1 VRPRCGMLRSAG
13 AAPYTRA
20 TRVQL
25 ERACGRRVIVS
36 PMVTHATEPVR
47 NGNGSNGGNAKA
59 DAPDPEL
66 RATLKKA
73 SLRYSRP
80 TDRGFRR
87 EGTPEAFRYVDS
99 DGRKLRSSDVLARI
113 RTLAIPPAWT
123 SVWICEDPQ
132 GHLQATGRDARGR
145 LQYRYHAQWR
155 AQRDEYKFDRLAEF
169 GAALPAIREA
179 VARDLAQPG
188 LPRRKLQAAMVRLLD
203 RTYVRVGDER
213 YRRDNGS
220 FGLTTLRTR
229 HVRIR
234 GDHIRLRFRGKS
246 GKEHDVSLADRRL
259 ARVVR
264 RCLDL
269 PGYELF
275 RYVENGETR
284 PLCATDINEYL
295 QQVTGADYTSKEF
308 RTWGAT
314 VIATVLLTR
323 FGLPASTSERTKT
336 VNRALRAAAHALGN
350 TLAVCR
356 KSYVHPGVIEAYLG
370 EALPP
375 RRARLRAP
383 GLRAGERR
391 TLALLR
397 TLRGPVKRVR
407 HRSRSRVAVASAI
420 PAAPPPP

>member
-1 VRPRCGMLRSAG
+1 
-13 AAPYTRA
+13 
-20 TRVQL
+20 
-25 ERACGRRVIVS
+25 
-36 PMVTHATEPVR
+36 MVTHATEPVR

-269 PGYELF
+269 PGYGLF

-295 QQVTGADYTSKEF
+295 QQVTGADYTSKDF

-323 FGLPASTSERTKT
+323 FGLPASMSERTKT

-370 EALPP
+370 EALPS

-407 HRSRSRVAVASAI
+407 HRARRRVAGASAI
-420 PAAPPPP
+420 RAAAPPP

>member
-1 VRPRCGMLRSAG
+1 MCNWNAQRR
-13 AAPYTRA
+13 
-20 TRVQL
+20 TRVIA
-25 ERACGRRVIVS
+25 E
-36 PMVTHATEPVR
+36 PMVAYATEPSR
-47 NGNGSNGGNAKA
+47 SRSTQAARAAKA
-59 DAPDPEL
+59 ASRALAAELAQDPAL
-66 RATLKKA
+66 RVTLAKA

-80 TDRGFRR
+80 TDRGIRR
-87 EGTPEAFRYVDS
+87 EGTPPEKFRYVDA
-99 DGRKLRSSDVLARI
+99 DGRRIRNTDTLARI
-113 RTLAIPPAWT
+113 RALAIPPAWT
-123 SVWICEDPQ
+123 SVWICEDAQ
-132 GHLQATGRDARGR
+132 GHLQATGRDVRGR

-155 AQRDEYKFDRLAEF
+155 AQRDEHKFHRMTEF
-169 GAALPAIREA
+169 GLALPGIRDA
-179 VARDLAQPG
+179 VARDLAEPG

-229 HVRIR
+229 HVKVH
-234 GDHIRLRFRGKS
+234 GDVIRLRFRGKS

-259 ARVVR
+259 ARIVR

-275 RYVENGETR
+275 QYVEDGESR
-284 PLCATDINEYL
+284 PLCATDVNEYL
-295 QQVTGADYTSKEF
+295 QQITGADYTSKDF

-323 FGLPASTSERTKT
+323 YGLPEATTERTKT
-336 VNRALRAAAHALGN
+336 VNRALRAAAAALGN

-356 KSYVHPGVIEAYLG
+356 KSYVHPGVVESYL
-370 EALPP
+370 ADTLPS
-375 RRARLRAP
+375 RRVRVAVP

-397 TLRGPVKRVR
+397 KLRAPAKREPAR
-407 HRSRSRVAVASAI
+407 PRARRTASTSAAAH
-420 PAAPPPP
+420 PAA

>member
-1 VRPRCGMLRSAG
+1 M
-13 AAPYTRA
+13 
-20 TRVQL
+20 
-25 ERACGRRVIVS
+25 
-36 PMVTHATEPVR
+36 R
-47 NGNGSNGGNAKA
+47 NGNGNGAA
-59 DAPDPEL
+59 AIVDPDV
-66 RATLKKA
+66 RVTLARA

-80 TDRGFRR
+80 TDRGYRR
-87 EGTPEAFRYVDS
+87 EGPLDAFRYVDA
-99 DGRKLRSSDVLARI
+99 DRRRVRNTDVLARI
-113 RTLAIPPAWT
+113 RALAIPPAWT
-123 SVWICEDPQ
+123 SVWICEDEQ

-155 AQRDEYKFDRLAEF
+155 AQRDEHKFDRLAEF
-169 GAALPAIREA
+169 ASALPAIREA

-188 LPRRKLQAAMVRLLD
+188 LPRRKVQAAMVRLLD
-203 RTYVRVGDER
+203 RTFVRVGDER

-220 FGLTTLRTR
+220 FGLTTLRSR
-229 HVRIR
+229 HVEVR
-234 GDHIRLRFRGKS
+234 GDRIRLRFRGKS
-246 GKEHDVSLADRRL
+246 GKEHDLSLADKRL

-284 PLCATDINEYL
+284 PLCATDVNDYL
-295 QQVTGADYTSKEF
+295 QEVTGADYTSKDF

-323 FGLPASTSERTKT
+323 YGLPAAMSERTKT

-356 KSYVHPGVIEAYLG
+356 KSYVHPGVVDAYL
-370 EALPP
+370 ADSLP
-375 RRARLRAP
+375 RRRVRLQAA
-383 GLRAGERR
+383 GLRSGERR

-397 TLRGPVKRVR
+397 KLRAPAKRPR
-407 HRSRSRVAVASAI
+407 PRTRARPASPLPAET
-420 PAAPPPP
+420 AAPAP

>member
-1 VRPRCGMLRSAG
+1 
-13 AAPYTRA
+13 
-20 TRVQL
+20 
-25 ERACGRRVIVS
+25 
-36 PMVTHATEPVR
+36 MVTHTAESAGTFKAR
-47 NGNGSNGGNAKA
+47 AKA
-59 DAPDPEL
+59 ASAALAAELASDPDL
-66 RATLKKA
+66 RVTLAKA
-73 SLRYSRP
+73 ALRYSRP
-80 TDRGFRR
+80 TDRGLRR
-87 EGTPEAFRYVDS
+87 EGTPDAFRYVDA
-99 DGRKLRSSDVLARI
+99 DGRRVRNTDSLARI
-113 RTLAIPPAWT
+113 RALAIPPAWT

-155 AQRDEYKFDRLAEF
+155 AQRDEHKFDRLADF
-169 GAALPAIREA
+169 AAALPAIREA

-188 LPRRKLQAAMVRLLD
+188 LPRRKVQAAMVRLLD

-229 HVRIR
+229 HVKVR
-234 GDHIRLRFRGKS
+234 GDRIRLRFRGKS
-246 GKEHDVSLADRRL
+246 GKEHDLSLADRRL

-275 RYVENGETR
+275 RYVENDESR
-284 PLCATDINEYL
+284 PLCATDVNEYL
-295 QQVTGADYTSKEF
+295 QEIAGADYTSKDF

-323 FGLPASTSERTKT
+323 FRLPESMTERTKT

-356 KSYVHPGVIEAYLG
+356 KSYVHPGVIEAYHAD
-370 EALPP
+370 ALPP
-375 RRARLRAP
+375 RRVRLRTP

-397 TLRGPVKRVR
+397 TLAAPPK
-407 HRSRSRVAVASAI
+407 RSRSRVRRSTRSTRPAVEAV
-420 PAAPPPP
+420 PAAP